1 MEKWRKPVAQRTSTN
16 VLTPLEVERILG
28 SRVLGKIAFLF
39 TCVSTFHIL
48 SGKGAFA
55 V

>member
-1 MEKWRKPVAQRTSTN
+1 LEKWGKPVAQRSSTN
-16 VLTPLEVERILG
+16 VPTHLEVERILG
-28 SRVLGKIAFLF
+28 SRVLGKKNFLF

-48 SGKGAFA
+48 SGKGAFT